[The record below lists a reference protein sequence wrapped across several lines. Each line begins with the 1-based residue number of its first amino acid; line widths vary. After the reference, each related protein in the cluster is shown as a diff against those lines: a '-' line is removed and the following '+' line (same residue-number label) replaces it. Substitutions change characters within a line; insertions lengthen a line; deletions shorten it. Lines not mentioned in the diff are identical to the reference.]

1 MCYQLKTVGEAQ
13 VRAKW
18 SYPSCR
24 NTAANTG
31 TGLLTFS
38 LGFFSIRCK
47 ELLCFSCSCQRGEL
61 PAPVDCSAL
70 QAKSLVVCRVIG
82 ALSSCLWPVSSHIRA
97 RLPRLCA
104 PLAASQRAVCH
115 PAEKREVP
123 FASKH
128 IGLYFAASEGL
139 CSSWKRVPGVPLL
152 WGRKSSAL
160 RLFPTMVKLCLRS
173 VPGMMWQLPMC
184 AYC

>member
-70 QAKSLVVCRVIG
+70 QAKSLVVCRVIC

-97 RLPRLCA
+97 RLPRALCPSCCLSSVLCVILQRSEKCLLLQSTLGFILL
-104 PLAASQRAVCH
+104 PLRVCAVAGRGCQEFPYFGAGRAL
-115 PAEKREVP
+115 P
-123 FASKH
+123 S
-128 IGLYFAASEGL
+128 GYFQP
-139 CSSWKRVPGVPLL
+139 W
-152 WGRKSSAL
+152 
-160 RLFPTMVKLCLRS
+160 
-173 VPGMMWQLPMC
+173 
-184 AYC
+184 